1 MGGEPQ
7 TWKTGL
13 RYSLSFSALTCLG
26 VWPKMARQGGSS
38 MQLSINAR
46 EKGNATVLDLSG
58 RIVAGE
64 ECESLRKTIKELLTA
79 NQKKILLNM
88 GEVGRIDS
96 TGIGGLVE
104 SVILTAKQGGQLKLV
119 NLPRLIHNV
128 LSTHR
133 LLQAF
138 DICANE
144 EEALASFEK

>member
-1 MGGEPQ
+1 MP
-7 TWKTGL
+7 L
-13 RYSLSFSALTCLG
+13 N
-26 VWPKMARQGGSS
+26 
-38 MQLSINAR
+38 INAR
-46 EKGNATVLDLSG
+46 ARGNVTVLDLNG

-64 ECESLRKTIKELLTA
+64 ECDSFRKTVKDLLAA

-88 GEVGRIDS
+88 GDVGRVDS

-104 SVILTAKQGGQLKLV
+104 SAILIAKQGGQLKLV

-138 DICANE
+138 DIYANE
-144 EEALASFEK
+144 DEALASFEHAA

>member
-1 MGGEPQ
+1 MAPQ
-7 TWKTGL
+7 
-13 RYSLSFSALTCLG
+13 G
-26 VWPKMARQGGSS
+26 VAG
-38 MQLSINAR
+38 MQLSINTR
-46 EKGNATVLDLSG
+46 ENQGVTVLDLNG

-64 ECESLRKTIKELLTA
+64 ECESLRRTIRELLTA

-88 GEVGRIDS
+88 GDVSRVDS

-138 DICANE
+138 DVCPNE

>member
-1 MGGEPQ
+1 
-7 TWKTGL
+7 
-13 RYSLSFSALTCLG
+13 
-26 VWPKMARQGGSS
+26 
-38 MQLSINAR
+38 MQLSIGTR
-46 EKGNATVLDLSG
+46 EKQGVTVLDLTG

-64 ECESLRKTIKELLTA
+64 ECDSLRKTIKELLA
-79 NQKKILLNM
+79 SNNKKILLNM
-88 GEVGRIDS
+88 GDVTRVDS

-104 SVILTAKQGGQLKLV
+104 SAILTAKQNGELRLV

-144 EEALASFEK
+144 EEALASFQD

>member
-1 MGGEPQ
+1 
-7 TWKTGL
+7 
-13 RYSLSFSALTCLG
+13 
-26 VWPKMARQGGSS
+26 

-64 ECESLRKTIKELLTA
+64 ECDTFRKTIRDLLTA

-104 SVILTAKQGGQLKLV
+104 SVILAAKQGGQLKLV

-144 EEALASFEK
+144 EEALASFEQPA

>member
-1 MGGEPQ
+1 
-7 TWKTGL
+7 
-13 RYSLSFSALTCLG
+13 
-26 VWPKMARQGGSS
+26 
-38 MQLSINAR
+38 MQLSINTR
-46 EKGNATVLDLSG
+46 EKQGVTVLDLSG

-79 NQKKILLNM
+79 NQKKILLNL
-88 GEVGRIDS
+88 GDVARVDS
-96 TGIGGLVE
+96 TGIGVLVE
-104 SVILTAKQGGQLKLV
+104 SVILVAKQGGQLKLV

>member
-1 MGGEPQ
+1 
-7 TWKTGL
+7 
-13 RYSLSFSALTCLG
+13 
-26 VWPKMARQGGSS
+26 
-38 MQLSINAR
+38 MQLSINTR
-46 EKGNATVLDLSG
+46 ERQGVTVLDLSG

-64 ECESLRKTIKELLTA
+64 ECESLRKTIKDLLAA

-88 GEVGRIDS
+88 GDVSRIDS
-96 TGIGGLVE
+96 SGIGGLVE
-104 SVILTAKQGGQLKLV
+104 SVIFAAKQGGQLKLV

-138 DICANE
+138 DICPNE

>member
-1 MGGEPQ
+1 
-7 TWKTGL
+7 
-13 RYSLSFSALTCLG
+13 
-26 VWPKMARQGGSS
+26 MARQGGSS
-38 MQLSINAR
+38 MPLNINAR
-46 EKGNATVLDLSG
+46 ERGNVTVLDLGG

-64 ECESLRKTIKELLTA
+64 ESDSFRKTIKDLLAA
-79 NQKKILLNM
+79 NQKKILLNL

-104 SVILTAKQGGQLKLV
+104 SVILAAKQGGQLKLV

-138 DICANE
+138 DIYTNE
-144 EEALASFEK
+144 EEGLASFEKPA